1 MAKVIAIANQKGGCG
16 KSTTAANL
24 GAALAR
30 MGKRVLLIDHDPQA
44 NLTRHFIAEPIGDQD
59 YTLVN
64 ALSELLETEQMEDAA
79 RGIIK
84 TQEGMDIIPSHI
96 HLSAFEMSVASRIGR
111 ESITA
116 AYIALH
122 RDSYDYIIMDCQPSL
137 DLLTI
142 NALTAADTVII
153 PTQPHDFSIKGVAD
167 LLKTIANIR
176 KYLNQNLT
184 VDGIL
189 ITMMESHTNFAK
201 AMSAQLREVYGDVR
215 VFDAEIPKS
224 IRAPESCAKSV
235 SIFRHDENGKV
246 AAAYMC
252 FAKEVIG
259 DGTE

>member
-24 GAALAR
+24 GAALAL

-44 NLTRHFIAEPIGDQD
+44 NLTRHFIAEPVADGD

-64 ALSELLETEQMEDAA
+64 ALMDLLLNEKLADP
-79 RGIIK
+79 RSGIIR
-84 TQEGMDIIPSHI
+84 TQEGLDILPSHI
-96 HLSAFEMSVASRIGR
+96 HLSAFEINAATRIGR
-111 ESITA
+111 EHITA
-116 AYIALH
+116 AYVALH

-142 NALTAADTVII
+142 NALTAADSVII